1 MRDTLAVIL
10 AGGVGSRLNVLVRHR
25 AKPAVPFGG
34 IYRIID
40 FALSNVMNSGLNQVA
55 VLTQYKPLSLMG
67 HIGTGVAWDF
77 TGRTRGVKILPP
89 RTGEKDSDWYKGTAD
104 AIRQNLDFIEARPS
118 KQVLILSGDHV
129 YYMDYKDMV
138 KHHKVS
144 GAKVT
149 VAMMTVPWEQ
159 TDQFGIGILD
169 EKGRIVD
176 WEEKPE
182 KARSNLA
189 SMGIYV
195 FDTEYLVKSLRA
207 TNEVDFG
214 HHILPKAMEDGQ
226 LFAYTF
232 HGYWRDVGTVPAYW
246 EANMDLLRP
255 ESGLEP
261 ETCSICTNVENEGLL
276 FDRPPARILPGA
288 EVKNSAITKG
298 CVIRGIVK
306 GSVLSPGVVVELG
319 AKVIDAVLMHNTWVG
334 SGAFLNKVV
343 ADKDVTIGPDSN
355 IGLGNI
361 DVANRLYPE
370 HLSTGITLIGKWASV
385 PKGAK
390 VGTNCIIAQG
400 VTNNM
405 WPEDLLLPD
414 GETLDGPSK

>member
-40 FALSNVMNSGLNQVA
+40 FALSNVMNSGLNHVA

-77 TGRTRGVKILPP
+77 VGRTREVKILPP

-104 AIRQNLDFIEARPS
+104 AIRQNLDFIEAKPS

-129 YYMDYKDMV
+129 YYMDYRDMV
-138 KHHKVS
+138 KHHRVS

-149 VAMMTVPWEQ
+149 VAMMTVSWEQ

-195 FDTEYLVKSLRA
+195 FDTDYLVKSLRA
-207 TNEVDFG
+207 TSEVDFG
-214 HHILPKAMEDGQ
+214 HHILPKAMEDGN

-232 HGYWRDVGTVPAYW
+232 RGYWRDVGTVPAYW

-255 ESGLEP
+255 ESVLEP
-261 ETCSICTNVENEGLL
+261 ETWSICTNVENEGLL
-276 FDRPPARILPGA
+276 FDHPPARILPGA
-288 EVKNSAITKG
+288 EVKNSAIAKG
-298 CVIRGIVK
+298 CVIRGTVK
-306 GSVLSPGVVVELG
+306 GSVLSPGVVVESG
-319 AKVIDAVLMHNTWVG
+319 AKVIDSVLMHNTLVD

-343 ADKDVTIGPDSN
+343 ADKEVTIGPESN

-361 DVANRLYPE
+361 DVANRLCPE
-370 HLSTGITLIGKWASV
+370 HLSSGITLIGKWASV

-400 VTNNM
+400 VTNDM

>member
-10 AGGVGSRLNVLVRHR
+10 AGGAGSRLNVLVRHR

-40 FALSNVMNSGLNQVA
+40 FALSNVMNSGLNHVA
-55 VLTQYKPLSLMG
+55 VLTQYKPLSLMD

-77 TGRTRGVKILPP
+77 AGRTRGVKILPP

-129 YYMDYKDMV
+129 YYMDYRNMV
-138 KHHKVS
+138 KCHRAT

-149 VAMMTVPWEQ
+149 VAMMIVPSKQ

-169 EKGRIVD
+169 KSGRIVD
-176 WEEKPE
+176 WEEKPK

-195 FDTEYLVKSLRA
+195 FDTEYLVESLRA
-207 TNEVDFG
+207 TNHVDFG
-214 HHILPKAMEDGQ
+214 HHILPKAMKEGQ
-226 LFAYTF
+226 VFAYVY
-232 HGYWRDVGTVPAYW
+232 HGYWRDVGTVSEYW
-246 EANMDLLRP
+246 EASMDLLRHG
-255 ESGLEP
+255 SGLEP
-261 ETCSICTNVENEGLL
+261 ETWSVCTNVENEGLL
-276 FDRPPARILPGA
+276 FDRPPAMILPGA
-288 EVKNSAITKG
+288 EVKNSAISKG
-298 CVIRGIVK
+298 CIIRGTVS
-306 GSVLSPGVVVELG
+306 GSVLSPGVVVEYG
-319 AKVIDAVLMHNTWVG
+319 ARVIDSILMQNTWVG

-343 ADKDVTIGPDSN
+343 TDKEVAVGPDSS
-355 IGLGNI
+355 IGYGNI
-361 DVANRLYPE
+361 DIANRLYPK
-370 HLSTGITLIGKWASV
+370 HLSTGITLIGKWVTV
-385 PKGAK
+385 PEGAK
-390 VGTNCIIAQG
+390 IGTNCIIAQK

-405 WPEDLLLPD
+405 WPENLLLPD
-414 GETLDGPSK
+414 GETLDGLKK